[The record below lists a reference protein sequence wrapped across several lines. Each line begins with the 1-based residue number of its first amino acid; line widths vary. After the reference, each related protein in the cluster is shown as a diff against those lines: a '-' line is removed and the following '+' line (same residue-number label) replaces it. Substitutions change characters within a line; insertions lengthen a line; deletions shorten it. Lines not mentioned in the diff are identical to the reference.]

1 MLPPPFHRPPED
13 IMNLNGRKM
22 QRHNGDFRII
32 GVKTDLSEDVLNI
45 SVFFNDSVDTD
56 SVSERNIILDGRPL
70 PQFSEILFNK
80 RRGMMRFSVKNELS
94 ENKTQFSLKIIGIS
108 SFDGRKLVPF
118 ETDKLEAN
126 VFLKIH
132 RKDGK
137 PEKMEAPWQKSL

>member
-1 MLPPPFHRPPED
+1 
-13 IMNLNGRKM
+13 
-22 QRHNGDFRII
+22 
-32 GVKTDLSEDVLNI
+32 
-45 SVFFNDSVDTD
+45 
-56 SVSERNIILDGRPL
+56 
-70 PQFSEILFNK
+70 
-80 RRGMMRFSVKNELS
+80 MRFSVKNELS